1 MMTAYFDPPDKTQS
15 VLTPLPKSLHPALP
29 PLPPRIARL
38 PVDARGYP
46 VPWFVEWFHA
56 DGSVFGSISDPIQP
70 GDYPDF
76 RVVSTR
82 KMGLAVRN
90 RLCWVCGG
98 PLGRWLAFVIGPMCA
113 VNRTSGE
120 PPSHRDCAMFAAT
133 ACPFL
138 TKPGVARRE
147 NNLPEAAHKNPAHLD
162 RNPGVAMVWI
172 TGTYEIHRQGGGDVV
187 FRIGNPE
194 EVFFFCEGRT
204 ATRAEIM
211 HSIETGLPFLR
222 DCAAQQGTEAL
233 TALDEMYSE
242 ALALV
247 PAA

>member
-1 MMTAYFDPPDKTQS
+1 MSYFDPSDKTQS
-15 VLTPLPKSLHPALP
+15 VLAPFLHPALP
-29 PLPPRIARL
+29 PLPARMKRL

-56 DGSVFGSISDPIQP
+56 DGKFFESISDPIQP

-76 RVVSTR
+76 RVVDTR
-82 KMGLAVRN
+82 KMKLAVSN

-98 PLGRWLAFVIGPMCA
+98 PLGRFLAFVIGPMCA

-120 PPSHRDCAMFAAT
+120 PPAHRDCAIFSAT

-138 TKPGVARRE
+138 SKPAVERRE
-147 NNLPEAAHKNPAHLD
+147 NNLPEGGYKNPAHLD

-172 TGTYEIHRQGGGDVV
+172 TGSYRIHRQDRSNVV
-187 FRIGNPE
+187 FRIGPPQ
-194 EVFFFCEGRT
+194 EVLFFCQGRP

-211 HSIETGLPFLR
+211 HSIDTGMPYLR
-222 DCAAQQGTEAL
+222 EMAEQQGADAL
-233 TALDEMYSE
+233 KALDECYSE
-242 ALALV
+242 AIELV